1 MTRLLD
7 TNVFIAA
14 MRGNAQV
21 LQRLQSHHPTDIA
34 ISSVSLYELYSG
46 IERCQ
51 RPHIEQQKVANLI
64 RPIHILPFDA
74 TAALMTAKIR
84 RQLELGG
91 KLIGPYDLMLAGQAL
106 SLGVTFVTNNTGE
119 FTRVSGLILED
130 WQQ

>member
-14 MRGNAQV
+14 MRGNAKV
-21 LQRLQSHHPTDIA
+21 LQHFRSHHPTDIA
-34 ISSVSLYELYSG
+34 ISCVSLYELYSG

-51 RPHIEQQKVANLI
+51 RSVVEQQKVDALI
-64 RPIHILPFDA
+64 GPIHVLPFDS
-74 TAALMTAKIR
+74 TAASVTAKIR

-91 KLIGPYDLMLAGQAL
+91 KMIGPYDLMLAGQAL

-119 FTRVSGLILED
+119 FSRVPGLSLED
-130 WQQ
+130 WQ